1 MCLQGRQAGKA
12 GLACNGDQMGHG
24 LWGQGWAWYG
34 GGWDRK
40 GSQKV
45 LEEGGPH
52 SPSRVIKATAPPMAT
67 HAAASLGLNSVVRIH
82 MVTSVSGESHLYH
95 LSESVFSSVKWE
107 L

>member
-34 GGWDRK
+34 GGFNRK
-40 GSQKV
+40 GSQNV

-52 SPSRVIKATAPPMAT
+52 SPSRVWESTEGVIRATAPPTAT
-67 HAAASLGLNSVVRIH
+67 HAAASLGLNSVVRTH
-82 MVTSVSGESHLYH
+82 MVTSVS
-95 LSESVFSSVKWE
+95 V
-107 L
+107 